1 MIKHILKYL
10 FLFLV
15 GGICYFGIEILARG
29 FSHWTMIVVG
39 GICFVLI
46 GLLNEKTP
54 KISLIKQM
62 IYSTILITV
71 IEFISGCFLN
81 IWLKLNIWDYSENAF
96 NLLGQICLSHTIYWF
111 FLSVVGIL
119 LDDYLRCKIFKEEKP
134 IYTLW

>member
-15 GGICYFGIEILARG
+15 GGVCYFGIEIMVRG

-54 KISLIKQM
+54 KMPLIKQM
-62 IYSTILITV
+62 FYSAILITI
-71 IEFISGCFLN
+71 IEFFSGCILN
-81 IWLKLNIWDYSENAF
+81 LWLKLDIWDYSDNAF

-119 LDDYLRCKIFKEEKP
+119 LDDHLRCKIFREEKP
-134 IYTLW
+134 SYTLW

>member
-1 MIKHILKYL
+1 MIKYILKYL

-54 KISLIKQM
+54 KMPLIKQM

-71 IEFISGCFLN
+71 IEFVSGCILN
-81 IWLKLNIWDYSENAF
+81 LWLKLDIWDYSDNAF

-111 FLSVVGIL
+111 FLSVVGII
-119 LDDYLRCKIFKEEKP
+119 LDDYLRYKMFKEEKP
-134 IYTLW
+134 SYRLW

>member
-1 MIKHILKYL
+1 MIKHFLKYL
-10 FLFLV
+10 FLFLT

-29 FSHWTMIVVG
+29 FSHWTMVVVG

-54 KISLIKQM
+54 KMSLLKQM
-62 IYSTILITV
+62 FYSAILITI
-71 IEFISGCFLN
+71 IEFLSGCILN
-81 IWLKLNIWDYSENAF
+81 LWLKLDIWDYSKNAF

-119 LDDYLRCKIFKEEKP
+119 LDDYLRCKIFQEEKP
-134 IYTLW
+134 KYVLW

>member
-1 MIKHILKYL
+1 MIKYLLKYL
-10 FLFLV
+10 FLFLT

-29 FSHWTMIVVG
+29 YSHWTMVIVG

-54 KISLIKQM
+54 KMSLLKQM
-62 IYSTILITV
+62 FYSAILITI
-71 IEFISGCFLN
+71 IEFLSGCILN
-81 IWLKLNIWDYSENAF
+81 LWLKLDIWDYSKNAF

-119 LDDYLRCKIFKEEKP
+119 LDDYLRYKIFQEEKP
-134 IYTLW
+134 KYVLW

>member
-1 MIKHILKYL
+1 MTKHILKYL

-54 KISLIKQM
+54 KMPLLKQM
-62 IYSTILITV
+62 FYSAILITI
-71 IEFISGCFLN
+71 IEFLSGCILN
-81 IWLKLNIWDYSENAF
+81 LWLQLDIWDYSDNAF
-96 NLLGQICLSHTIYWF
+96 NLLGQICLSHTVYWF

-119 LDDYLRCKIFKEEKP
+119 LDDYLRYKIFQEEKP
-134 IYTLW
+134 TYTLW

>member
-1 MIKHILKYL
+1 MIKHFLKYL
-10 FLFLV
+10 FLFLT

-29 FSHWTMIVVG
+29 YSHWTMVVVG

-54 KISLIKQM
+54 KMPLLKQM
-62 IYSTILITV
+62 FYSAILITI
-71 IEFISGCFLN
+71 IEFLSGCILN
-81 IWLKLNIWDYSENAF
+81 LWLKLDIWDYSKNAF

-134 IYTLW
+134 SYTLW

>member
-1 MIKHILKYL
+1 MIKHFLKYL
-10 FLFLV
+10 FLFLT

-29 FSHWTMIVVG
+29 YSHWTMVVVG

-54 KISLIKQM
+54 KMSLLKQM
-62 IYSTILITV
+62 FYSAILITI
-71 IEFISGCFLN
+71 IEFLSGCILN
-81 IWLKLNIWDYSENAF
+81 LWLKFDIWDYSKNAF

-119 LDDYLRCKIFKEEKP
+119 LDDYLRYKIFQEEKP
-134 IYTLW
+134 KYVLW

>member
-15 GGICYFGIEILARG
+15 GGTCYFGIEILTRG

-54 KISLIKQM
+54 KMSLIKQM

-71 IEFISGCFLN
+71 IEFVSGCILN
-81 IWLKLNIWDYSENAF
+81 LWLKLDIWDYSDNVL

-119 LDDYLRCKIFKEEKP
+119 LDDYLRYKIFQEEKP
-134 IYTLW
+134 NYVLW

>member
-1 MIKHILKYL
+1 MIKHFLKYL
-10 FLFLV
+10 FLFLT

-29 FSHWTMIVVG
+29 YSHWTMVVVG

-54 KISLIKQM
+54 KIPLLKQM
-62 IYSTILITV
+62 FYSAILITI
-71 IEFISGCFLN
+71 IEFLSGCILN
-81 IWLKLNIWDYSENAF
+81 LWLKLDIWDYSKNAF

-134 IYTLW
+134 SYTLW

>member
-1 MIKHILKYL
+1 MIKYILKYL

-46 GLLNEKTP
+46 GLLNEKMP

-71 IEFISGCFLN
+71 IEFVSGCILN
-81 IWLKLNIWDYSENAF
+81 LWLKLDIWDYSDNAF
-96 NLLGQICLSHTIYWF
+96 NLLGQICLSHTVYWF

-119 LDDYLRCKIFKEEKP
+119 LDDYLRYKIFQEEKP
-134 IYTLW
+134 KYVLW

>member
-54 KISLIKQM
+54 KMSLIKQM

-71 IEFISGCFLN
+71 IEFVSGCILN

-119 LDDYLRCKIFKEEKP
+119 LDDYLRCKIFKKEKP

>member
-1 MIKHILKYL
+1 MIKQFLKYL
-10 FLFLV
+10 FLFLT

-29 FSHWTMIVVG
+29 YSHWTMVVVG

-54 KISLIKQM
+54 KTPLLKQM
-62 IYSTILITV
+62 FYSAILITI
-71 IEFISGCFLN
+71 IEFLSGCILN
-81 IWLKLNIWDYSENAF
+81 LWLKLDIWDYSKNTF

-134 IYTLW
+134 SYTLW

>member
-54 KISLIKQM
+54 KMPLIKQM

-71 IEFISGCFLN
+71 IEFVSGCILN
-81 IWLKLNIWDYSENAF
+81 LWLKLDIWDYSDNAF

-134 IYTLW
+134 MYTLW

>member
-1 MIKHILKYL
+1 MIKHFLKYL
-10 FLFLV
+10 FLFLT

-29 FSHWTMIVVG
+29 YSHWTMVVVG

-54 KISLIKQM
+54 KMSLLKQM
-62 IYSTILITV
+62 FYSAILITI
-71 IEFISGCFLN
+71 IEFLSGCILN
-81 IWLKLNIWDYSENAF
+81 LWLKLDIWDYSKNAF

-119 LDDYLRCKIFKEEKP
+119 LDDYLRCKIFQEEKP
-134 IYTLW
+134 KYVLW

>member
-1 MIKHILKYL
+1 MIKHFLKYL
-10 FLFLV
+10 FLFLT

-29 FSHWTMIVVG
+29 YSHWTMVVVG

-54 KISLIKQM
+54 KMSLLKQM
-62 IYSTILITV
+62 FYSTILITV
-71 IEFISGCFLN
+71 IEFFSGCILN
-81 IWLKLNIWDYSENAF
+81 LWLKLDIWDYSKNAF

-119 LDDYLRCKIFKEEKP
+119 LDDYLRYKIFQEEKP
-134 IYTLW
+134 KYVLW

>member
-1 MIKHILKYL
+1 MIKYILKYL

-54 KISLIKQM
+54 KMPLIKQM

-71 IEFISGCFLN
+71 IEFVSGCILN
-81 IWLKLNIWDYSENAF
+81 LWLKLDIWDYSDNAF

-134 IYTLW
+134 NYVLW

>member
-1 MIKHILKYL
+1 MLKHFLKYL
-10 FLFLV
+10 FLFLT

-29 FSHWTMIVVG
+29 YSHWTMVVVG

-46 GLLNEKTP
+46 GLLNEKTS
-54 KISLIKQM
+54 KMSLLKQM
-62 IYSTILITV
+62 FYSAILITI
-71 IEFISGCFLN
+71 IEFLSGCILN
-81 IWLKLNIWDYSENAF
+81 LWLKLDIWDYSKNAF

-134 IYTLW
+134 SYTLW

>member
-1 MIKHILKYL
+1 MTKHILKYL

-54 KISLIKQM
+54 KMSLIKQM

-71 IEFISGCFLN
+71 IEFVSGCILN
-81 IWLKLNIWDYSENAF
+81 LWLKLDIWDYSDNAF
-96 NLLGQICLSHTIYWF
+96 NLLGQICLSHIIYWF

-134 IYTLW
+134 NYVLW